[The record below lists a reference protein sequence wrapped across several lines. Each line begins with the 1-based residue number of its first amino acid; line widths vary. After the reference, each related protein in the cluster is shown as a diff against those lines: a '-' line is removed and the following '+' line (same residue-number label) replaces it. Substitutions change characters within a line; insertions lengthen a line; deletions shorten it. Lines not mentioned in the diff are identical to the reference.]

1 MGVRRDTVFLLMAL
15 VSTITAFIYNIQW
28 VMTRDDSYI
37 NRATFFFVLA
47 LMYMALLIYD
57 KVKRIED
64 RLHSMTPQ

>member
-1 MGVRRDTVFLLMAL
+1 MRRDTVFLLMAL
-15 VSTITAFIYNIQW
+15 ISTITAFIYNIQL

-47 LMYMALLIYD
+47 LMYIALLIYD
-57 KVKRIED
+57 KVKKLED